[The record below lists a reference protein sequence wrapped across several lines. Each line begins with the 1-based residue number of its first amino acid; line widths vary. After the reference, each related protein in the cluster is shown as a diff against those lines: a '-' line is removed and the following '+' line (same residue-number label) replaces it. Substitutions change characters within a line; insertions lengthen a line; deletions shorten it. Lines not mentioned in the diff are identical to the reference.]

1 MKTIYTAIATS
12 KGGREGHVVSSDGV
26 LNFDIKKPKAMGGK
40 EDGFTNP
47 EQLFAAGYASCFCS
61 ALNHLGLLK
70 RLRIE
75 SSVTAKVSLLERED
89 APGFKLAVELDINI
103 PKVEQ
108 KQAEELADEAHH
120 FCPYS
125 LAIQNNVDVKLNV
138 TSIDK

>member
-12 KGGREGHVVSSDGV
+12 EGGREGHVTSSDGV
-26 LNFDIKKPKAMGGK
+26 LNLDIKKPLAMGGK
-40 EDGFTNP
+40 NEGYTNP
-47 EQLFAAGYASCFCS
+47 EQLFAAGYAACFCS
-61 ALNHLGLLK
+61 ALNHIGLLK

-103 PKVEQ
+103 PKVDP
-108 KQAEELADEAHH
+108 KTADELAYEAHH

-125 LAIQNNVDVKLNV
+125 LAIQNNVDVQLKV
-138 TSIDK
+138 TTQDK